1 MMELIMELTEF
12 IATLIWSLIK
22 FMFWTGLCIGLTIG
36 VVALIVAFPLP
47 CIAFILLWIALKN

>member
-12 IATLIWSLIK
+12 IASLIWSLIN
-22 FMFWTGLCIGLTIG
+22 FLFWAGLFFGLTIG

>member
-1 MMELIMELTEF
+1 MMETIMELTEF
-12 IATLIWSLIK
+12 IAGLIWSLIK
-22 FMFWTGLCIGLTIG
+22 FMFWAGLTIGLFAG

>member
-22 FMFWTGLCIGLTIG
+22 FLFWTGLTIGLFAG
-36 VVALIVAFPLP
+36 VVALIIAFPLP